1 MANFL
6 SKSQSEKMSPLT
18 VLLYIV
24 YTLFSFCFL
33 PLSSPLSLSRNTTLN
48 GVKLPFHGFLLFL
61 DLYSQIF

>member
-1 MANFL
+1 
-6 SKSQSEKMSPLT
+6 MSPLT

-33 PLSSPLSLSRNTTLN
+33 PLSSPLSLSRNTTLK